1 MILEHG
7 ERGSRRVQALGIGIG
22 IGVEVRNLYLQLVR
36 ANAKNLP
43 KMGDVRVRGNC
54 KGGEVEREKVVVE
67 GR

>member
-22 IGVEVRNLYLQLVR
+22 VEVLNLYLQLVR

>member
-7 ERGSRRVQALGIGIG
+7 ERGSRRVQALGIG